1 MTMRNSTKTRKGGA
15 RSKGTAAR
23 MKKRRPGP
31 VESFI
36 ALSDEAKERIWEGY
50 NREIPL
56 SETRPLTAAERK
68 RWEKAKKRMGR
79 PKVGRGAKVISLSVE
94 RGLLERADAYA
105 QRTGMSR
112 AQLVARGLENILAA
126 AG

>member
-1 MTMRNSTKTRKGGA
+1 MRDSSKTRKAGA
-15 RSKGTAAR
+15 RSKEKAAR
-23 MKKRRPGP
+23 RTKRRPGP
-31 VESFI
+31 IDSFL
-36 ALSDEAKERIWEGY
+36 ALSDEEKERIWEGY

-56 SETRPLTAAERK
+56 PETRPLTPAERK

-79 PKVGRGAKVISLSVE
+79 PRVGKGAKVISLSVE

-105 QRTGMSR
+105 RRTGISR
-112 AQLVARGLENILAA
+112 AQLVARGLESILAA